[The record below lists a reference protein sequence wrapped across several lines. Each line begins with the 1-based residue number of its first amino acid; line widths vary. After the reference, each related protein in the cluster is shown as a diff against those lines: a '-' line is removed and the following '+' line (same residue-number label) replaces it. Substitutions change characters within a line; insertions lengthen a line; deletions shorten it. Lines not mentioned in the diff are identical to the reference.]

1 MDKDLSVELTIAAIF
16 YFEQIFLFCIVINK
30 NVLEWFLLI
39 MRKEYT
45 LSTTPNLFNRN
56 HLVLCF

>member
-1 MDKDLSVELTIAAIF
+1 MDKDLSVELAIAAIF

-39 MRKEYT
+39 MRKE
-45 LSTTPNLFNRN
+45 
-56 HLVLCF
+56 